1 MLLLGFVHGYKKNKN
16 KNKAKEGC
24 KVNKF
29 FLEEGSP
36 SIPMSTHWNTIEL
49 IGCGQVPLGAALFL
63 CITLL

>member
-29 FLEEGSP
+29 FLEEEKQLQRRKQTDEERGYDQC
-36 SIPMSTHWNTIEL
+36 HH
-49 IGCGQVPLGAALFL
+49 QRF
-63 CITLL
+63 